1 MEIFTTNIQWFP
13 VIVGAVLAYMLG
25 ALWYSERM
33 FGKRWKAGIGTPAVA
48 HMPMAP
54 GMVAQAFGTFLFA
67 WVIGITD
74 ALGSLSLAL
83 LVGCTIAALIK
94 ANGFFAGK
102 TRYAISIEVGFVF
115 VMLAVLLLVHS
126 VL

>member
-1 MEIFTTNIQWFP
+1 MDILTTNVQWLP

-33 FGKRWKAGIGTPAVA
+33 FMRKWKAGIGTPAIA

-54 GMVAQAFGTFLFA
+54 GMIAQAFGTFFFA
-67 WVIGITD
+67 WIIGIAD
-74 ALGSLSLAL
+74 ARDSLGLAL
-83 LVGCTIAALIK
+83 LVGFTIAVFIK

-102 TRYAISIEVGFVF
+102 TRYAIAIEAGFVLA
-115 VMLAVLLLVHS
+115 MLVVFLLVHS